1 MRCLLSLLSS
11 HCEFFLWQRSETQT
25 PQTWSTISILN
36 PKGRTGNLPTTVRSV
51 SVWTEIGPLGSEVTK
66 RPSFEP
72 FIYLSWAKHDGP
84 TTPLHQPPA
93 IFPTMAAN
101 GINGAHG
108 VSRPLKAGIY
118 APIPSFFLPGSED
131 LGPFRFSSRFPDVLT
146 TLLIQIFPHLS
157 LMLFEL
163 PPLASALC
171 FLDQWGRPSICR
183 MLRGSG

>member
-1 MRCLLSLLSS
+1 MAKERDTDTANLVHDKYPESQGTDGKFADNGPVR
-11 HCEFFLWQRSETQT
+11 ERVD
-25 PQTWSTISILN
+25 
-36 PKGRTGNLPTTVRSV
+36 GNRADGVRSHL
-51 SVWTEIGPLGSEVTK
+51 SAPHL
-66 RPSFEP
+66 EP